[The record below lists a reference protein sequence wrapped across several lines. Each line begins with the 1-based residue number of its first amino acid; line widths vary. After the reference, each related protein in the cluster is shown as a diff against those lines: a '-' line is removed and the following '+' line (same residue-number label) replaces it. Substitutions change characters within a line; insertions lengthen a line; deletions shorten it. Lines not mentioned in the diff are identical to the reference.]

1 MRLQVMRGA
10 DGRSKGYGFVDFEN
24 QEDLETALKN
34 PEFTLIGRTCTIKAN
49 YVLHKRTFDQA
60 QTSANTQQESVPAKK
75 RDEKSAVK

>member
-1 MRLQVMRGA
+1 MRGA

-49 YVLHKRTFDQA
+49 
-60 QTSANTQQESVPAKK
+60 
-75 RDEKSAVK
+75 